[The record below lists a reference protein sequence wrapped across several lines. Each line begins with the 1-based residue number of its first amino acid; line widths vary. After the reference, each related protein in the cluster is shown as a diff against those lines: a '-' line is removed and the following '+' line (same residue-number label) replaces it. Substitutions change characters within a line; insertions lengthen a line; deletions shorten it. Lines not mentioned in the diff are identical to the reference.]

1 MRNFIVNRNI
11 LTFFAIAVTA
21 LCLSIGF
28 ALADSPTLTI
38 ETVQSVTKDD
48 SFAAEV
54 NIENITRLAGLQME
68 IAFDPAILAAVKVE
82 KGSFVLS
89 KDMVSA
95 TEPEINNNTGLI
107 TKIVYVKPGQD
118 GVSGSGVLVTIT
130 FNAIGVGESPI
141 RLQNVKLLD
150 PSLPEPQEIPVTIV
164 DGSVDVVLPDPVV
177 SDIPDQTIE
186 EGGTFASISL
196 DEYVSDPDNEDS
208 EIAWTYAGNVD
219 LSVSISDTRV
229 ATIAV
234 PDPEWS
240 GSETITFTAT
250 DPDGLSDSDTATFT
264 VTAVNDPP
272 VVSDIPDQ
280 TIAEGDTFASISLD
294 EYVSDP
300 DNEDSEIAWTYAG
313 NVDLS
318 VSISDD
324 RVATIAVPDP
334 EWSGSETITFTA
346 TDPDGL
352 SDSDTATFTVTSV
365 GDPPVVSDIPDQT
378 IEEGVT
384 FASVSLDEYVADAD
398 NEDSEIAWTYA
409 GNVDLSVSISD
420 DRVATITVPDPEWSG
435 SETIT
440 FTATDPDG
448 LSDSDTATFTVTPVG
463 DPPVVSDIP
472 DQSIVQG
479 DAFAGISLDD
489 YVADPD
495 NEAAEIVWTYT
506 GNVDLAVSISDARV
520 ATVTV
525 PTPGWSGSETITFT
539 ATDPG
544 ELSDSDTATFT
555 VTAVNDPPVVSD
567 IPDRSIVQ
575 GDAFASISL
584 DDYVTDPD
592 NEAAEIAWTYAGNV
606 DLSVS
611 ISDVRV
617 ATIAIPDPEWF
628 GSETITFTATDPGGL
643 SDSKDVGF
651 TVFLLGDVNND
662 GAVRSND
669 AIMALRFA
677 AGLLEP
683 TEDQKLAADMN
694 KDGNIASND
703 AIRILRKAAGLGA
716 PGADYVT
723 SPAGTVTITLAEAHG
738 VAGESVTVPLKVDNF
753 AGLAGGDIRIAY
765 DPAVLRA
772 VDVLPGSAKGS
783 EKLLVANL
791 AEPGMVHISFASSD
805 SLSSKMLASI
815 KFEVLADDVSPL
827 MFKSVGI
834 YGFNALPLV
843 SKGIDEVFRSW
854 AIPAEYNALLQN
866 FPNPFNPETWVPF
879 QLKEGSKVT
888 IRIYSSAGNLVRE
901 LDLGYRSAGLYVS
914 QDRAAYWD
922 GMTDAGERVS
932 SGVYFYNIQAGN
944 YSATR
949 KMIVVR

>member
-384 FASVSLDEYVADAD
+384 FASVSLDEYVADA
-398 NEDSEIAWTYA
+398 
-409 GNVDLSVSISD
+409 
-420 DRVATITVPDPEWSG
+420 
-435 SETIT
+435 
-440 FTATDPDG
+440 
-448 LSDSDTATFTVTPVG
+448 
-463 DPPVVSDIP
+463 
-472 DQSIVQG
+472 
-479 DAFAGISLDD
+479 
-489 YVADPD
+489 D

>member
-1 MRNFIVNRNI
+1 MRNFIVNHNI
-11 LTFFAIAVTA
+11 LTSSVIAVTA
-21 LCLSIGF
+21 LWLSIAF

-38 ETVQSVTKDD
+38 ETVQSVTKGD

-54 NIENITRLAGLQME
+54 NIENVTRLAGFQME
-68 IAFDPAILAAVKVE
+68 IAFDPVILEAVKVE

-89 KDMVSA
+89 KDMISA
-95 TEPEINNNTGLI
+95 REPEIDNSTGLI
-107 TKIVYVKPGQD
+107 TKIVYVKPGPD
-118 GVSGSGVLVTIT
+118 GASGSGALVTIT
-130 FNAIGVGESPI
+130 FNAIGAGQSLIEF
-141 RLQNVKLLD
+141 QNVVLLD

-196 DEYVSDPDNEDS
+196 DEYVADPDNEDS
-208 EIAWTYAGNVD
+208 EIAWTYTGNVD
-219 LSVSISDTRV
+219 LAVSISDARV
-229 ATIAV
+229 ATIVV

-280 TIAEGDTFASISLD
+280 TIAEGDTFVSISLDDYVSDADNEAAEIAWIYTGNTDLSVSISDARVATIDVPGPEWSGSEIITFTATDPGGLSNSDTATFTVTAVGDPPVVSDIPDQTIAEGDTFASVSLD

-300 DNEDSEIAWTYAG
+300 DNEAAEIAWTYTG

-318 VSISDD
+318 VSISDA

-346 TDPDGL
+346 TDPGGL
-352 SDSDTATFTVTSV
+352 S
-365 GDPPVVSDIPDQT
+365 
-378 IEEGVT
+378 
-384 FASVSLDEYVADAD
+384 
-398 NEDSEIAWTYA
+398 N
-409 GNVDLSVSISD
+409 
-420 DRVATITVPDPEWSG
+420 
-435 SETIT
+435 
-440 FTATDPDG
+440 
-448 LSDSDTATFTVTPVG
+448 
-463 DPPVVSDIP
+463 
-472 DQSIVQG
+472 
-479 DAFAGISLDD
+479 
-489 YVADPD
+489 
-495 NEAAEIVWTYT
+495 
-506 GNVDLAVSISDARV
+506 
-520 ATVTV
+520 
-525 PTPGWSGSETITFT
+525 
-539 ATDPG
+539 
-544 ELSDSDTATFT
+544 SDTATFT

-567 IPDRSIVQ
+567 MPDQTIVQ
-575 GDAFASISL
+575 GDVFASISL
-584 DDYVTDPD
+584 DDYVSDAD
-592 NEAAEIAWTYAGNV
+592 NEAVEIAWTYTGNV

-611 ISDVRV
+611 ISDDRV
-617 ATIAIPDPEWF
+617 ATIAVPAPEWF

-643 SDSKDVGF
+643 SDSKDAGF

-662 GAVRSND
+662 GEVRSND
-669 AIMALRFA
+669 AILTLRFA

-683 TEDQKLAADMN
+683 TEDEKRAADMN
-694 KDGNIASND
+694 GDGEIKSND
-703 AIRILRKAAGLGA
+703 AIVILRKAAGLGA
-716 PGADYVT
+716 PGADYVAN
-723 SPAGTVTITLAEAHG
+723 SAGPVTISLAEAHG
-738 VAGESVTVPLKVDNF
+738 VAGGSVIVPLKVDNF

-772 VDVLPGSAKGS
+772 VDVLPGSAKES

-791 AEPGMVHISFASSD
+791 AEPGMVHISFAGSD

-827 MFKSVGI
+827 VFKSVGV

-843 SKGIDEVFRSW
+843 SRGVDEVFRSW
-854 AIPAEYNALLQN
+854 AIPAEYTSLLQN

-879 QLKEGSKVT
+879 QLKQGSKVT
-888 IRIYSSAGNLVRE
+888 IRIYNSAGNLVRE

-949 KMIVVR
+949 KMIVAR